1 MRSITPQRIWSTDF
15 RCCQTLQCCQTKEVS
30 TRARGSAHTV
40 RPIFDHFGQICSTV
54 GQICSKIRR
63 ISSLKFR
70 TPIQKIPSCTLSREP
85 IRKMIRLVVLSNA
98 WFEPESTLWRVS
110 HKLDH
115 FIAEWKIIF
124 KLLPNYLSIGQE
136 PWSSGNGRR
145 LMFQSLW
152 VRILAPNTGWTFFH
166 IYSLK
171 RPKINEKEAGV
182 GAF

>member
-1 MRSITPQRIWSTDF
+1 MSEEYHTPKDLINRLPLLPNVAMLPNERSFDAGTRERPHSSADF
-15 RCCQTLQCCQTKEVS
+15 RSFRSNLFDSRSNLFENSEDFVVEVPY
-30 TRARGSAHTV
+30 TD
-40 RPIFDHFGQICSTV
+40 PKD
-54 GQICSKIRR
+54 SK
-63 ISSLKFR
+63 LY
-70 TPIQKIPSCTLSREP
+70 REP